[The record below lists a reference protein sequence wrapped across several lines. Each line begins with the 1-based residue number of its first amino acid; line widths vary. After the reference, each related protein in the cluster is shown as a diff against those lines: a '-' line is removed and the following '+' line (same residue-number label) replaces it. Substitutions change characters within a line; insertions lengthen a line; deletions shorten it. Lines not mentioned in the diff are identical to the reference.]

1 VLKLQLQRQKAV
13 LQMQEGEVIRRLRGQ
28 ARAHAEAI
36 RSKETKEGSKDNRR
50 PTCNKQQKGGDRES
64 W

>member
-1 VLKLQLQRQKAV
+1 
-13 LQMQEGEVIRRLRGQ
+13 MQEGEVIRRLRGQ